1 MTLVPLGIPFS
12 SKRRGTR
19 GDWTGW
25 RGMKVVIWA
34 KLVNEGIPFLLLM
47 GIGFVLFRGLR
58 INQSLLSERE
68 ELLKRYLLFRGDRQV
83 RLKIHGGDEKVYMDL
98 LKNIS
103 SSWKNFKK
111 AYDQCL
117 SSLAQNTAKTKRY
130 LQLITLGLLI
140 NTVRLFIEDCYFFG
154 LQVHFLYTTARELS
168 SYVLVVLSFFLLRNQ
183 TQRFLTLKGEV
194 VKTDREILFIPNNVE
209 AQEEH
214 EGLYNEF
221 DPLEAK
227 GAKDGEEDQNLG
239 E

>member
-1 MTLVPLGIPFS
+1 MWI
-12 SKRRGTR
+12 
-19 GDWTGW
+19 
-25 RGMKVVIWA
+25 
-34 KLVNEGIPFLLLM
+34 KLINEAISFFLLIGL
-47 GIGFVLFRGLR
+47 GFVLYRGLK

-83 RLKIHGGDEKVYMDL
+83 RLKIYGGDEKIYMDL

-111 AYDQCL
+111 AYDECL
-117 SSLAQNTAKTKRY
+117 LSLAQNTSKTKRF

-140 NTVRLFIEDCYFFG
+140 NTVRLFIEDYYFFG
-154 LQVHFLYTTARELS
+154 LETHFFYTTARELS

-183 TQRFLTLKGEV
+183 TYKFLTLKGEV
-194 VKTDREILFIPNNVE
+194 VKMDREILFFPNNME

-221 DPLEAK
+221 DPLEAR
-227 GAKDGEEDQNLG
+227 GGEDGKEDQNSR

>member
-1 MTLVPLGIPFS
+1 MSESMWI
-12 SKRRGTR
+12 R
-19 GDWTGW
+19 
-25 RGMKVVIWA
+25 
-34 KLVNEGIPFLLLM
+34 LVNEVIPFLLLI
-47 GIGFVLFRGLR
+47 GLGFVLYQGLR
-58 INQSLLSERE
+58 RNQTLLSERE

-83 RLKIHGGDEKVYMDL
+83 RLKIYGRDEKTYLDL

-117 SSLAQNTAKTKRY
+117 LSLAQNTMKTKRF

-140 NTVRLFIEDCYFFG
+140 NTVRLFIEDYYFFG
-154 LQVHFLYTTARELS
+154 FETHFFYTMARELS

-183 TQRFLTLKGEV
+183 TQKFLTLKGEV
-194 VKTDREILFIPNNVE
+194 VKMDREILFFPNNME

-221 DPLEAK
+221 DPLEAR
-227 GAKDGEEDQNLG
+227 GVEDGKEDQNPR